1 MKSSLGAEPQ
11 FSTFAT
17 GGFFVMHVRER
28 EVAFAQEDLALYQT
42 AVEGVVRVSL
52 ADKSYVSVSGDDRK
66 GWLQGQATNDLRSF
80 TPGSSTAFCF
90 CKPTGQIIAPVT
102 AWALGDRM
110 VLALP
115 TVCVPA
121 ALERFEQMVVM
132 EDVEATLLAGEAV
145 GVQGPEATA
154 WLGERLALPS
164 MDAAATELD
173 GKPVLALRS
182 NRTGLGGWDL
192 VFPDGM
198 AAKTRKWLDGLV
210 LLEGR
215 AREALRLEAG
225 LPLWGA
231 DFGERTLPPELG
243 PQFEARYV
251 SYTKGCY
258 TGQEVL
264 MRIFSRGHTNRTWCG
279 LVSPV
284 ALAVG
289 APLVTQS
296 GQEVGT
302 VTSVAFSPELGH
314 VGAAMIRNG
323 SNDPGSKLV
332 CGGTEVEVRRMP
344 LI

>member
-1 MKSSLGAEPQ
+1 
-11 FSTFAT
+11 
-17 GGFFVMHVRER
+17 MHVRER
-28 EVAFAQEDLALYQT
+28 EVAFAQQDLELYQA

-52 ADKSYVSVSGDDRK
+52 ADKAYVSVSGDDRK

-90 CKPTGQIIAPVT
+90 CKPTGQVIAPVT
-102 AWALGDRM
+102 AWALDDRM

-132 EDVEATLLAGEAV
+132 EDVEATLIAGEAV

-154 WLGERLALPS
+154 WLGERLTLPS

-192 VFPDGM
+192 VFPEGM
-198 AAKTRKWLDGLV
+198 AAKTRTWLDGLV
-210 LLEGR
+210 LLEGQ

-231 DFGERTLPPELG
+231 DFGERTLPPEMG

-289 APLVTQS
+289 APLLTPA

-323 SNDPGSKLV
+323 SNEAGSKLV

>member
-1 MKSSLGAEPQ
+1 
-11 FSTFAT
+11 
-17 GGFFVMHVRER
+17 MHVRER
-28 EVAFAQEDLALYQT
+28 EVAFAQQDLELYQA

-52 ADKSYVSVSGDDRK
+52 ADKAYVSVSGDDRK

-102 AWALGDRM
+102 AWALDDRM

-132 EDVEATLLAGEAV
+132 EDVEATLIAGEAV

-154 WLGERLALPS
+154 WLGARLALPS
-164 MDAAATELD
+164 MDAAATELH

-192 VFPDGM
+192 VFPEGM
-198 AAKTRKWLDGLV
+198 AAETRKWLDGLV
-210 LLEGR
+210 LLEGQ

-231 DFGERTLPPELG
+231 DFGERTLPPEMG

-289 APLVTQS
+289 APLLTPA

-323 SNDPGSKLV
+323 SNEAGSKLV

>member
-1 MKSSLGAEPQ
+1 M
-11 FSTFAT
+11 
-17 GGFFVMHVRER
+17 
-28 EVAFAQEDLALYQT
+28 YQT

-192 VFPDGM
+192 VFPEGM

-210 LLEGR
+210 LLEGQ

-225 LPLWGA
+225 LPPWGA
-231 DFGERTLPPELG
+231 DFGER
-243 PQFEARYV
+243 
-251 SYTKGCY
+251 
-258 TGQEVL
+258 
-264 MRIFSRGHTNRTWCG
+264 
-279 LVSPV
+279 
-284 ALAVG
+284 
-289 APLVTQS
+289 
-296 GQEVGT
+296 
-302 VTSVAFSPELGH
+302 
-314 VGAAMIRNG
+314 
-323 SNDPGSKLV
+323 
-332 CGGTEVEVRRMP
+332 
-344 LI
+344 